1 MNEAA
6 IIDLQRE
13 IPPEINWVLRV
24 DGLLPA
30 DLARAAK
37 STTAT
42 ISNWLNDHVSASHV
56 KAEQLFR
63 IADAAKLDARELLYG
78 VNGRGVGEPGN
89 AYIPSQAHL
98 DVWQDAYELVSH
110 LVAENGLEIDHR
122 RHAALDLLAFEL
134 LMDGFSRSK
143 VARVLTTSMT

>member
-1 MNEAA
+1 MKKAGH
-6 IIDLQRE
+6 
-13 IPPEINWVLRV
+13 PP
-24 DGLLPA
+24 PA

>member
-1 MNEAA
+1 MKKAGHP
-6 IIDLQRE
+6 R
-13 IPPEINWVLRV
+13 
-24 DGLLPA
+24 PA

-63 IADAAKLDARELLYG
+63 IADAVKLDARELLYG

-110 LVAENGLEIDHR
+110 LVAENRLEIDHR

>member
-1 MNEAA
+1 MKKAGHP
-6 IIDLQRE
+6 R
-13 IPPEINWVLRV
+13 
-24 DGLLPA
+24 PA

-110 LVAENGLEIDHR
+110 LLAENGLEIDHR

>member
-1 MNEAA
+1 MNTLGQRLAA
-6 IIDLQRE
+6 AMKKAGHPR
-13 IPPEINWVLRV
+13 
-24 DGLLPA
+24 PA

-78 VNGRGVGEPGN
+78 VSGLGVGEPGN

>member
-1 MNEAA
+1 MNTLGQRLA
-6 IIDLQRE
+6 IAMKKAGHPR
-13 IPPEINWVLRV
+13 
-24 DGLLPA
+24 PA
-30 DLARAAK
+30 DLARAAA

-42 ISNWLNDHVSASHV
+42 ISNWLNDHVSPAHL

-78 VNGRGVGEPGN
+78 VSGLGVGERGN
-89 AYIPSQAHL
+89 TYIPSQAHL

-110 LVAENGLEIDHR
+110 LVEEKGLEIDHR

-143 VARVLTTSMT
+143 VIRVLTTSMT

>member
-1 MNEAA
+1 MNTLGQRLA
-6 IIDLQRE
+6 IAMKKAGHPR
-13 IPPEINWVLRV
+13 
-24 DGLLPA
+24 PA
-30 DLARAAK
+30 DLARAAD

-42 ISNWLNDHVSASHV
+42 ISNWLNDHVSPAHV

-78 VNGRGVGEPGN
+78 VSGLGVGERGN
-89 AYIPSQAHL
+89 TYIPSQAHL

-110 LVAENGLEIDHR
+110 LVEEKGLQIDHR

-143 VARVLTTSMT
+143 VIRVLTTSMT

>member
-1 MNEAA
+1 MNTLGQRLA
-6 IIDLQRE
+6 IAMKKAGHPR
-13 IPPEINWVLRV
+13 
-24 DGLLPA
+24 PA
-30 DLARAAK
+30 DLARAAD

-42 ISNWLNDHVSASHV
+42 ISNWLNDHVSPAHV

-78 VNGRGVGEPGN
+78 VSGLGVGERGN
-89 AYIPSQAHL
+89 TYIPSQAHL

-110 LVAENGLEIDHR
+110 LVEEKGLEIDHR

-134 LMDGFSRSK
+134 LMDGFSRNK
-143 VARVLTTSMT
+143 VIRVLTTSMT

>member
-1 MNEAA
+1 MKKAGHP
-6 IIDLQRE
+6 R
-13 IPPEINWVLRV
+13 
-24 DGLLPA
+24 PA

-134 LMDGFSRSK
+134 LMNGFSRSK

>member
-1 MNEAA
+1 M
-6 IIDLQRE
+6 
-13 IPPEINWVLRV
+13 
-24 DGLLPA
+24 
-30 DLARAAK
+30 
-37 STTAT
+37 
-42 ISNWLNDHVSASHV
+42 

-110 LVAENGLEIDHR
+110 LVAENGLESTTAATR
-122 RHAALDLLAFEL
+122 RWTC
-134 LMDGFSRSK
+134 SRSNC
-143 VARVLTTSMT
+143 

>member
-1 MNEAA
+1 MNTLGQRLAA
-6 IIDLQRE
+6 AKKAGHPR
-13 IPPEINWVLRV
+13 
-24 DGLLPA
+24 PA

>member
-1 MNEAA
+1 MKKAGHP
-6 IIDLQRE
+6 R
-13 IPPEINWVLRV
+13 
-24 DGLLPA
+24 PA

-122 RHAALDLLAFEL
+122 RVAALDLLAFEL

>member
-1 MNEAA
+1 MKKAGHP
-6 IIDLQRE
+6 R
-13 IPPEINWVLRV
+13 
-24 DGLLPA
+24 PA

-78 VNGRGVGEPGN
+78 VSGLGVGEPGN

-134 LMDGFSRSK
+134 LMDGFSRTK

>member
-1 MNEAA
+1 MKKAGHP
-6 IIDLQRE
+6 R
-13 IPPEINWVLRV
+13 
-24 DGLLPA
+24 PA

-122 RHAALDLLAFEL
+122 RHAALDLLAFDL

>member
-1 MNEAA
+1 MKKAGHP
-6 IIDLQRE
+6 R
-13 IPPEINWVLRV
+13 
-24 DGLLPA
+24 PA

-134 LMDGFSRSK
+134 LIDGFSRSK

>member
-1 MNEAA
+1 MKKAGHP
-6 IIDLQRE
+6 R
-13 IPPEINWVLRV
+13 
-24 DGLLPA
+24 PA

-63 IADAAKLDARELLYG
+63 IADVAKLDARELLYG

>member
-1 MNEAA
+1 MKKAGHP
-6 IIDLQRE
+6 R
-13 IPPEINWVLRV
+13 
-24 DGLLPA
+24 PA

-78 VNGRGVGEPGN
+78 VSGLGVGEPGN

-110 LVAENGLEIDHR
+110 LVAENDLEIDHR

>member
-1 MNEAA
+1 MEKAGHP
-6 IIDLQRE
+6 R
-13 IPPEINWVLRV
+13 
-24 DGLLPA
+24 PA

>member
-1 MNEAA
+1 MNTLGQRLAA
-6 IIDLQRE
+6 AMKKAGHPR
-13 IPPEINWVLRV
+13 
-24 DGLLPA
+24 PA

-78 VNGRGVGEPGN
+78 VSGRGVGEPGN

-143 VARVLTTSMT
+143 VARILTTSMT

>member
-1 MNEAA
+1 
-6 IIDLQRE
+6 
-13 IPPEINWVLRV
+13 
-24 DGLLPA
+24 
-30 DLARAAK
+30 

-42 ISNWLNDHVSASHV
+42 ISNWLNDHVSPAHV

-78 VNGRGVGEPGN
+78 VSGLGVGERGN
-89 AYIPSQAHL
+89 TYIPSQAHL

-110 LVAENGLEIDHR
+110 LVEEKGLEIDHR

-143 VARVLTTSMT
+143 VIRVLTTSMT

>member
-1 MNEAA
+1 MNTLGQRLA
-6 IIDLQRE
+6 IAMKKAGHPR
-13 IPPEINWVLRV
+13 
-24 DGLLPA
+24 PA
-30 DLARAAK
+30 DLARAAD

-78 VNGRGVGEPGN
+78 VSGLGVGEPGN

>member
-1 MNEAA
+1 MKKAGHP
-6 IIDLQRE
+6 R
-13 IPPEINWVLRV
+13 
-24 DGLLPA
+24 PA
-30 DLARAAK
+30 DLARAAD

-42 ISNWLNDHVSASHV
+42 ISNWLNDHVSPAHV

-78 VNGRGVGEPGN
+78 VSGLGVGERGN
-89 AYIPSQAHL
+89 TYIPSQAHL

-110 LVAENGLEIDHR
+110 LVEEKGLEIDPR

-143 VARVLTTSMT
+143 VIRVLTTSMT

>member
-1 MNEAA
+1 MKKAGHP
-6 IIDLQRE
+6 R
-13 IPPEINWVLRV
+13 
-24 DGLLPA
+24 PA

-78 VNGRGVGEPGN
+78 VNGRAVGEPGN

>member
-1 MNEAA
+1 MNTLGQRLA
-6 IIDLQRE
+6 IAMKKAGHPR
-13 IPPEINWVLRV
+13 
-24 DGLLPA
+24 PA
-30 DLARAAK
+30 DLARAAD

-42 ISNWLNDHVSASHV
+42 ISNWLNDHVSPAHV

-78 VNGRGVGEPGN
+78 VSGLGVGERGST
-89 AYIPSQAHL
+89 YIPSQAHL

-110 LVAENGLEIDHR
+110 LVEEKGLEIGHR

-143 VARVLTTSMT
+143 VIRVLTTSMT

>member
-1 MNEAA
+1 MNTLGQRLAA
-6 IIDLQRE
+6 AMKKAGHPR
-13 IPPEINWVLRV
+13 
-24 DGLLPA
+24 PA

>member
-1 MNEAA
+1 MKKAGHP
-6 IIDLQRE
+6 R
-13 IPPEINWVLRV
+13 
-24 DGLLPA
+24 PA

-110 LVAENGLEIDHR
+110 LVAENGMEIDHR

>member
-1 MNEAA
+1 MKKAGHP
-6 IIDLQRE
+6 R
-13 IPPEINWVLRV
+13 
-24 DGLLPA
+24 PA
-30 DLARAAK
+30 DLARAAD

-42 ISNWLNDHVSASHV
+42 ISNWLNDHVSPAHV

-78 VNGRGVGEPGN
+78 VNGLGVGERGN
-89 AYIPSQAHL
+89 TYIPSQAHL

-110 LVAENGLEIDHR
+110 LVEEKGLEIDHR

-143 VARVLTTSMT
+143 VIRVLTTSMT

>member
-1 MNEAA
+1 MKKAGHP
-6 IIDLQRE
+6 R
-13 IPPEINWVLRV
+13 
-24 DGLLPA
+24 PA

-89 AYIPSQAHL
+89 AYIPSRAHL

>member
-1 MNEAA
+1 MKKAGHP
-6 IIDLQRE
+6 R
-13 IPPEINWVLRV
+13 
-24 DGLLPA
+24 PA

-63 IADAAKLDARELLYG
+63 IADAAKLGARELLYG

>member
-1 MNEAA
+1 MKKAGHP
-6 IIDLQRE
+6 R
-13 IPPEINWVLRV
+13 
-24 DGLLPA
+24 PA
-30 DLARAAK
+30 DLARAAD

-42 ISNWLNDHVSASHV
+42 ISNWLNDHVSPAHV

-78 VNGRGVGEPGN
+78 VSGLGVGERGN
-89 AYIPSQAHL
+89 TYIPSQAHL

-110 LVAENGLEIDHR
+110 LVEEKRLEIDHR

-143 VARVLTTSMT
+143 VIRVLTTSMT

>member
-1 MNEAA
+1 MNTLGQRLA
-6 IIDLQRE
+6 IAMKKAGHPR
-13 IPPEINWVLRV
+13 
-24 DGLLPA
+24 PA
-30 DLARAAK
+30 DLARAAD

-42 ISNWLNDHVSASHV
+42 ISNWLNDHVSPAHV

-78 VNGRGVGEPGN
+78 VSGLGVGERGN
-89 AYIPSQAHL
+89 TYIPSQAHL

-110 LVAENGLEIDHR
+110 LVEEKGLQIDHR

-134 LMDGFSRSK
+134 LMDGFSRGK
-143 VARVLTTSMT
+143 VIRVLTTSMT

>member
-1 MNEAA
+1 MKKAGHP
-6 IIDLQRE
+6 R
-13 IPPEINWVLRV
+13 
-24 DGLLPA
+24 PA

-42 ISNWLNDHVSASHV
+42 ISNWLNDHVSASNV

>member
-1 MNEAA
+1 MKKAGHP
-6 IIDLQRE
+6 R
-13 IPPEINWVLRV
+13 
-24 DGLLPA
+24 PA

-42 ISNWLNDHVSASHV
+42 ISNWLNDHVSVSHV

-78 VNGRGVGEPGN
+78 VTGLGVGEPGN
-89 AYIPSQAHL
+89 AYMPSQAHL

-110 LVAENGLEIDHR
+110 LVAELGLEIDHR

>member
-1 MNEAA
+1 M
-6 IIDLQRE
+6 
-13 IPPEINWVLRV
+13 
-24 DGLLPA
+24 
-30 DLARAAK
+30 
-37 STTAT
+37 
-42 ISNWLNDHVSASHV
+42 
-56 KAEQLFR
+56 
-63 IADAAKLDARELLYG
+63 
-78 VNGRGVGEPGN
+78 NGRGVGEPGN

-110 LVAENGLEIDHR
+110 LVAENRLEIDHR

>member
-1 MNEAA
+1 MNTLGQRLA
-6 IIDLQRE
+6 IAMKKAGHPR
-13 IPPEINWVLRV
+13 
-24 DGLLPA
+24 PA
-30 DLARAAK
+30 DLARAAD

-42 ISNWLNDHVSASHV
+42 ISNWLNDHVSPAHV

-78 VNGRGVGEPGN
+78 VSGLGVGERGN
-89 AYIPSQAHL
+89 TYIPSQAHL

-110 LVAENGLEIDHR
+110 LVEEKGLEIDHR

>member
-1 MNEAA
+1 MKKAGHP
-6 IIDLQRE
+6 R
-13 IPPEINWVLRV
+13 
-24 DGLLPA
+24 PA

-78 VNGRGVGEPGN
+78 VSGLGVGEPGN
-89 AYIPSQAHL
+89 TYIPSQAHL

-110 LVAENGLEIDHR
+110 LVEEKGLQIDHR

-143 VARVLTTSMT
+143 VIRVLTTSMT

>member
-1 MNEAA
+1 MKKAGHP
-6 IIDLQRE
+6 R
-13 IPPEINWVLRV
+13 
-24 DGLLPA
+24 PA

-37 STTAT
+37 PTTAT

>member
-1 MNEAA
+1 MNTLGQRLA
-6 IIDLQRE
+6 IAMKKAGHPR
-13 IPPEINWVLRV
+13 
-24 DGLLPA
+24 PA
-30 DLARAAK
+30 DLARAAA

-42 ISNWLNDHVSASHV
+42 ISNWLNDHVSPAHV

-78 VNGRGVGEPGN
+78 VSVGERGN
-89 AYIPSQAHL
+89 TYIPSQAHL

-110 LVAENGLEIDHR
+110 LVEEKGLQIDHR

-143 VARVLTTSMT
+143 VIRVLTTSMT